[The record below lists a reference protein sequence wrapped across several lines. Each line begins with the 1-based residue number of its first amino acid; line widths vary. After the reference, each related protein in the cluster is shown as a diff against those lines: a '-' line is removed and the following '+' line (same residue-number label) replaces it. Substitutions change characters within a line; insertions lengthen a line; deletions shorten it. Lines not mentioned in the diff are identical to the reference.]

1 MCVVQALKHKVQGN
15 SLNNIMTFIMQTSL
29 VKSASFFQLACARL
43 NSYGHQHHC
52 EKQTPY
58 DIHGKS
64 ILLLGRQ
71 GACIYLFPSYNLV
84 VNLWIDQLC

>member
-1 MCVVQALKHKVQGN
+1 
-15 SLNNIMTFIMQTSL
+15 MTLIMQTSL
-29 VKSASFFQLACARL
+29 VKSASFFQLDCVRL
-43 NSYGHQHHC
+43 NSYGRQHHC

-71 GACIYLFPSYNLV
+71 GACIYISPQHRIALLIYGLINYLDSFCSIIFHL
-84 VNLWIDQLC
+84 

>member
-1 MCVVQALKHKVQGN
+1 MD
-15 SLNNIMTFIMQTSL
+15 IITQTSL
-29 VKSASFFQLACARL
+29 VKSASFFQPACARL
-43 NSYGHQHHC
+43 NSYGRQYHC

-71 GACIYLFPSYNLV
+71 GALYLSPG
-84 VNLWIDQLC
+84 

>member
-1 MCVVQALKHKVQGN
+1 MHLSIKLQGS
-15 SLNNIMTFIMQTSL
+15 SLNIIMTFIMQMSL
-29 VKSASFFQLACARL
+29 VKSASFFQLACAHS

-58 DIHGKS
+58 DIRGKS

-71 GACIYLFPSYNLV
+71 GACIYLFPSKNRV